1 MYVRICQA
9 GLKIPLKNEIPA
21 AGQIRRKKVRRDAA
35 LFSSFLLL
43 YPKSPAESAVKTVF
57 EIRNIKIR

>member
-21 AGQIRRKKVRRDAA
+21 AGQIQGEKARRNAA

-43 YPKSPAESAVKTVF
+43 YPKSPAETAVKDGF
-57 EIRNIKIR
+57 RNP

>member
-21 AGQIRRKKVRRDAA
+21 AGKYEEKSAA
-35 LFSSFLLL
+35 
-43 YPKSPAESAVKTVF
+43 
-57 EIRNIKIR
+57 